1 MRPLCPMLAYFSY
14 VALKFCLALMFFLGR
29 LCGVHHNIYLKA
41 RSRNVLFLAT
51 FGVRRWECLG
61 KARKGDDAPPA
72 SIDSAK
78 LGLPPSAGA
87 ALLQFASSAL
97 ANPAA
102 MPGLLE
108 GPAG

>member
-1 MRPLCPMLAYFSY
+1 
-14 VALKFCLALMFFLGR
+14 MFFLGR

>member
-1 MRPLCPMLAYFSY
+1 MWCSPQYLPKSTITLKSYFWPHS
-14 VALKFCLALMFFLGR
+14 ALTDG
-29 LCGVHHNIYLKA
+29 
-41 RSRNVLFLAT
+41 
-51 FGVRRWECLG
+51 ECLG